1 MSHRRIHSKGNVPF
15 SWEEKPGVPKS
26 NRHQKS
32 SSDHTCLKI
41 QPVYDP
47 MVGISYVHPQHKN
60 IAPPPP
66 AQNACSKARKSFCKR
81 WKLDDPFVTAL
92 KSCSKSSV
100 DEYSNKGKNKYCG
113 GKSSSNNNNISS
125 VFSCKYSCDIV
136 VVQNDDDVFSFSK
149 LPPIPKQRYSSK
161 SFVNYTPC

>member
-1 MSHRRIHSKGNVPF
+1 MSHRRIHSHGNVPF

-32 SSDHTCLKI
+32 SSDDTCLKI
-41 QPVYDP
+41 QPDDDP
-47 MVGISYVHPQHKN
+47 MVRISCVHPPHKN
-60 IAPPPP
+60 IAPPP
-66 AQNACSKARKSFCKR
+66 QNPCSKARKSLCKR
-81 WKLDDPFVTAL
+81 WKLDDPFLTAL
-92 KSCSKSSV
+92 KSCSKRSV
-100 DEYSNKGKNKYCG
+100 EEYSNKGK
-113 GKSSSNNNNISS
+113 NNNISS

-136 VVQNDDDVFSFSK
+136 VQNDDDVFRFSK

>member
-66 AQNACSKARKSFCKR
+66 AQNAC
-81 WKLDDPFVTAL
+81 TL

>member
-1 MSHRRIHSKGNVPF
+1 MSHRRIHSQGNVPF

-41 QPVYDP
+41 QPVDYP
-47 MVGISYVHPQHKN
+47 TVTIRCVHPQHKN

-66 AQNACSKARKSFCKR
+66 QNACNKARKSLCKR

-100 DEYSNKGKNKYCG
+100 DEYSNKGMNKYCG
-113 GKSSSNNNNISS
+113 EGWSLKNPINNSS

-136 VVQNDDDVFSFSK
+136 VRNDDDVFRFSK